1 MRQFS
6 KNVDIIFIIYISKRN
21 LASNQTLDRHGGDAP
36 LPAGQ
41 AMQFSIEASLTYD
54 FPAPCEVLLL
64 IEASHEQG
72 QTVLTEALTF
82 WPPLAATRID
92 DARTGERR
100 TVFTATR

>member
-1 MRQFS
+1 
-6 KNVDIIFIIYISKRN
+6 
-21 LASNQTLDRHGGDAP
+21 
-36 LPAGQ
+36 
-41 AMQFSIEASLTYD
+41 MQFSIEASLTYD